1 MTACL
6 EATGASCLAAESLC
20 AEDFSH
26 LANPQVWIH
35 GAVQIFFSLGVGYGS
50 IVAFGSYGSKSG
62 NFVRSRASL
71 RRLSTLVPDLVFD
84 RGTRCHFCRSPDGRP
99 PMPPVPRHLHRRR
112 LSLDRSEVAIANCGT
127 SILAGCV
134 VFPVL
139 GFLAQ
144 ELHEPLGT
152 GEETLLAAGCYRSSH
167 FRPRTDPC
175 ISADSLDSLKSI
187 GLSGTGLSAV
197 SLFVSFAWQFAVSCE
212 SAQSCSALEVC
223 DLLSV
228 EQ

>member
-112 LSLDRSEVAIANCGT
+112 LSLYRSEVAIANCGT
-127 SILAGCV
+127 PSLPAAWS
-134 VFPVL
+134 FP
-139 GFLAQ
+139 FWA
-144 ELHEPLGT
+144 
-152 GEETLLAAGCYRSSH
+152 
-167 FRPRTDPC
+167 F
-175 ISADSLDSLKSI
+175 SLKSCT
-187 GLSGTGLSAV
+187 SLSAPAKRLCWLLAV
-197 SLFVSFAWQFAVSCE
+197 IGRAISGPGRTHASPQTAWIA
-212 SAQSCSALEVC
+212 
-223 DLLSV
+223 
-228 EQ
+228 